1 MALGIVDC
9 ADDKSVV
16 QRLVG
21 LPLLS
26 SAYGELV
33 AVYLNGK
40 EARPILRSLCNVA
53 EQSISGVTAIAATGS
68 RPFTKLLQPQIKFV
82 DKLACRGLDVLEHK
96 VPILHQT
103 STKVVTGTKEH
114 LSDTFHSA
122 QMQVNSMLDHTKSR
136 VEGGVERSKQA
147 VVGGTDVLLG
157 TRLGRVVLSGADML
171 LSRTEQYVERF
182 LPASANE
189 PEGEMAVEKSA
200 PSSVTIA
207 YYKRLAAVSSKA
219 GRRVYRK
226 SAAGIEHVVKTSRAR
241 VASVRR
247 SLDATSDYLVQ
258 KTPLNRVLSVER
270 RPEPEPE
277 PEPEQ
282 QPRLEQ
288 ESPTNVSVE
297 MPVGSPDE
305 PSE

>member
-1 MALGIVDC
+1 MALGIEGGRV
-9 ADDKSVV
+9 DDKSVV
-16 QRLVG
+16 QRLIG

-53 EQSISGVTAIAATGS
+53 EQSISGMTAIAATGS
-68 RPFTKLLQPQIKFV
+68 RPFTRLLQPQIKFV
-82 DKLACRGLDVLEHK
+82 DKLACRGLDILEDK

-103 STKVVTGTKEH
+103 TTKVVTGTKEH
-114 LSDTFHSA
+114 LSDTFQSA
-122 QMQVNSMLDHTKSR
+122 QKQVNSVLDQTKSQ

-157 TRLGRVVLSGADML
+157 TRLGRVVVSGADVL

-182 LPASANE
+182 LPASADE
-189 PEGEMAVEKSA
+189 PEVEMAVEKST

-219 GRRVYRK
+219 GRRVYRQ
-226 SAAGIEHVVKTSRAR
+226 SAAGIEHVAKTSRAR
-241 VASVRR
+241 VTRVRK
-247 SLDATSDYLVQ
+247 SLNATSDYIIQ
-258 KTPLNRVLSVER
+258 KTPLNRVLGAE
-270 RPEPEPE
+270 PEPEPVSEPE

-282 QPRLEQ
+282 
-288 ESPTNVSVE
+288 ESSTNVSLE
-297 MPVGSPDE
+297 MSVVSTDE